1 MFMLFFLP
9 PYLPL
14 SIRSRLHYSSVFWL
28 QPWYSENDLDDELSF
43 TTIMYTMS
51 SLLHIHIVWA
61 AKTHSVPVQM
71 VVSTFGNQKG
81 IVIIIIHNDDDNYN
95 GE

>member
-1 MFMLFFLP
+1 
-9 PYLPL
+9 
-14 SIRSRLHYSSVFWL
+14 
-28 QPWYSENDLDDELSF
+28 
-43 TTIMYTMS
+43 MYAMS

-81 IVIIIIHNDDDNYN
+81 TVMNYDDDGDDNV
-95 GE
+95 